1 MAKTDEDLLGY
12 CEIHCKTERA
22 LFHHTDIER
31 VYALAGC
38 PRTFH
43 PEYEDFVTVF
53 EDEMMPLIKLARERM
68 ANPPPL
74 KPDGWGGFPLG
85 EPE

>member
-1 MAKTDEDLLGY
+1 MTEEDDVKLLGY

-22 LFHHTDIER
+22 LFHYSLIER
-31 VYALAGC
+31 VCALAGC
-38 PRTFH
+38 PRTSH

-68 ANPPPL
+68 AEPPPAPL
-74 KPDGWGGFPLG
+74 PWEGFPLG
-85 EPE
+85 ESE